1 MSAFVHL
8 HNHSEYSLL
17 DGIARVGDMAAR
29 LKALEYD
36 AYALTD
42 HGVMYGALEFYL
54 GMQAAGI
61 KPIIGCEVYVASRKL
76 TDKDSQLDRKS
87 WHCVLLAQNE
97 TGYINLMRLTSIAH
111 RFGYYYKPRV
121 DVEAI
126 RAHSEGI
133 ICLTA
138 CPNGVVAGPFHGKA
152 MGDEG
157 HESESRAS
165 QSQGPGSGL
174 VGGGLDGADNECEA
188 GGVTAAHEAAARR
201 ALETYLEIFTPERL
215 FLEIQNHGMDMERAY
230 SPWAADMAQRYGLR
244 LVATNDCHY
253 VAKDDARAHDICL
266 CLRDKKLLSDE
277 DRLRYSGP
285 EYYIKT
291 QAEMAELFGAYPQ
304 ALANTRA
311 VADLCN
317 LSLDLKRVYFPQME
331 VPIVGASPDSPS
343 SAVGVGLVPT
353 RDGGAEDGRDQAQ
366 APQVGTEDGRTQ
378 GPPLQETTTDQAAQ
392 DAWLRH
398 LVHEGAIRRYGSIS
412 SELQERIDYE
422 LGVIIPKGFTT
433 YFLIC
438 HDFCD
443 FARSKG
449 IPVGPGR
456 GSAAGSVV
464 AYCLEITDLDPIK
477 YGLYFER
484 FLNPERIELPDAD
497 IDFCYRRRDEVIEHV
512 KNKYGADRVAMIIT
526 YSRLKARAVIKAVGR
541 TKGIAFQYTDK
552 VTKEINGLN
561 PTIDEAIEGSKVLQE
576 MIRSD
581 KEIAEL
587 VEDAKKLEG
596 IAAYQS
602 VHAAGIVI
610 APSEISNYVPVQ
622 PIKDSDLL
630 VTQYSMD
637 YVPKAGLVKFDF
649 LGLRNLTMIED
660 TAQYIRRYVD
670 PSFDARFVPEDDPET
685 YAMLQRGDNYGVFQF
700 EAPQVRRM
708 LIDGR
713 PENVI
718 DLAAINAANR
728 PGPLQSGGTA
738 QYLEARKAGKQSQA
752 RFKSIATILESTG
765 GVLLFQEQVLEIAKQ
780 LGGFS
785 LGEADLLRKAM
796 GKKNMEVML
805 AQKEKFLAGAKRI
818 ADEGG
823 ARIPTQELEDIW
835 QMMETFAGYGFN
847 KAHSVC
853 YAWIAFQTAYLK
865 CHYPHY
871 FMCAMLNSYLGN
883 AAKLAQILAQC
894 RRMKIQVLPPSVN
907 DGELE
912 FTPTATTGMGEIGS
926 IIFGLGGIK
935 GLGSAAVDVILAER
949 QRGGAFG
956 DLTDFYK
963 RTKSSALNKK
973 VLQSLACAG
982 AFDCLEPQ
990 RSKLIQRLD
999 DIDVFL
1005 RGPEKQF
1012 SMFDDFNASS
1022 ENDSVL
1028 PSKEVTR
1035 IDIAMLEKEAIG
1047 LFLTEHPY
1055 ADHPMFFDDRYVQL
1069 ERLQELV
1076 NENPAFWQERPLP
1089 AKGIVGLLTN
1099 VTIRMANTSNKPFAK
1114 ARLEDPERGVELVIW
1129 PRTLEAARDLVT
1141 ENNPVIVWGKVQT
1154 PDVAA
1159 SAEQGDESEAFEA
1172 IEIIVEKVEQYIP
1185 PPGGITPRGD
1195 REERSAAPRETTS
1208 AARNPSRLADLT
1220 ASDLAAA
1227 EAVMQISDNA
1237 AAGASPAPVPESNQ
1251 DHLPS
1256 SQTRLRP
1263 VLRRVDADSAS
1274 FESADA
1280 AQEGSSSPSPG
1291 QSAEAADELGKG
1303 LGMITWSVDLS
1314 QADAAALKL
1323 LANTLERTEG
1333 EQEVRM
1339 LLKDVGGQLR
1349 QIRVGQ
1355 RFFIDAQQAEA
1366 IEQQFGFLE
1375 RIQRGQPQA

>member
-29 LKALEYD
+29 LKALGYD

-42 HGVMYGALEFYL
+42 HGVMYGSLEFYL

-61 KPIIGCEVYVASRKL
+61 KPIVGCEVYVASRKL

-97 TGYINLMRLTSIAH
+97 QGYVNLMRLTSIAH

-121 DVEAI
+121 DVESI
-126 RAHSEGI
+126 RAHSEGL

-138 CPNGVVAGPFHGKA
+138 CPNGVVAGPFHGKS

-157 HESESRAS
+157 HESEKRSAAGPA
-165 QSQGPGSGL
+165 QSSGL
-174 VGGGLDGADNECEA
+174 VTTGLTSSDNECEA
-188 GGVTAAHEAAARR
+188 GAVSAAHEAAARR
-201 ALETYLEIFTPERL
+201 ALETYLEIFSPERL
-215 FLEIQNHGMDMERAY
+215 FLEIQNHGMDLERSY
-230 SPWAADMAQRYGLR
+230 NPWAADMARSYGLR

-253 VAKDDARAHDICL
+253 VSKDDARAHDICL

-291 QAEMAELFGAYPQ
+291 PEEMAELFSAYPE
-304 ALANTRA
+304 ALANTRT

-317 LSLDLKRVYFPQME
+317 LSLDLKRVHFPQME
-331 VPIVGASPDSPS
+331 VPLVGGSLDSPS
-343 SAVGVGLVPT
+343 LPASALEE
-353 RDGGAEDGRDQAQ
+353 GGSRPATTTSPA
-366 APQVGTEDGRTQ
+366 AAT
-378 GPPLQETTTDQAAQ
+378 PPATTTDQAAQ

-398 LVHEGAIRRYGSIS
+398 LVHEGARKRYGSIS
-412 SELQERIDYE
+412 PELQERIDYE

-561 PTIDEAIEGSKVLQE
+561 PSIDEAIDSSKALQE
-576 MIRSD
+576 MIKSD
-581 KEIAEL
+581 PEIAEL
-587 VEDAKKLEG
+587 IDDARKLEG

-610 APSEISNYVPVQ
+610 APDEISNFVPVQ

-670 PSFDARFVPEDDPET
+670 PAFDARFIPEEDPET

-752 RFKSIATILESTG
+752 KFKSIATILESTG

-796 GKKNMEVML
+796 GKKNMEVMM

-823 ARIPTQELEDIW
+823 ARIPPQELEDIW

-853 YAWIAFQTAYLK
+853 YAWIAFQTAWLK

-871 FMCAMLNSYLGN
+871 FMCAMLNSYLGS

-894 RRMKIQVLPPSVN
+894 RRMRIQVLPPSVN
-907 DGELE
+907 AGELE
-912 FTPTATTGMGEIGS
+912 FTPTPTGRPGETGS

-935 GLGSAAVDVILAER
+935 GLGSAAVEVLLAER
-949 QRGGAFG
+949 ERGGAFK
-956 DLTDFYK
+956 DLADFHK
-963 RTKSSALNKK
+963 RTKSSAMNKK

-990 RSKLIQRLD
+990 REKLIKHLD
-999 DIDVFL
+999 DIDEYMEGAPPQLTLGGFETGK
-1005 RGPEKQF
+1005 RR
-1012 SMFDDFNASS
+1012 
-1022 ENDSVL
+1022 
-1028 PSKEVTR
+1028 EVTR
-1035 IDIAMLEKEAIG
+1035 PTQELTRLDIAMLEKEAIG

-1055 ADHPMFFDDRYVQL
+1055 ADHPMFFDERYVQL

-1089 AKGIVGLLTN
+1089 ARGVVGLLTS

-1129 PRTLEAARDLVT
+1129 PRTLEAARELVQ
-1141 ENNPVIVWGKVQT
+1141 ENNPVIIWGKVQT

-1159 SAEQGDESEAFEA
+1159 SASEHGDESEAFDG
-1172 IEIIVEKVEQYIP
+1172 IEIVVDKIEPYSAPPGWAGPPTDSGAETRPQAQGGPQPGTGEPVRMPQASVPDTPASAADP
-1185 PPGGITPRGD
+1185 PPQASRLPGPSRRPVLQRQDGAL
-1195 REERSAAPRETTS
+1195 ESAALGTAAVET
-1208 AARNPSRLADLT
+1208 AALEAASQEAVIL
-1220 ASDLAAA
+1220 SDLAVETNDWSAA
-1227 EAVMQISDNA
+1227 FDPH
-1237 AAGASPAPVPESNQ
+1237 AGKAP
-1251 DHLPS
+1251 PS
-1256 SQTRLRP
+1256 
-1263 VLRRVDADSAS
+1263 
-1274 FESADA
+1274 
-1280 AQEGSSSPSPG
+1280 
-1291 QSAEAADELGKG
+1291 
-1303 LGMITWSVDLS
+1303 ITWSVDLS
-1314 QADAAALKL
+1314 QADAEALRL
-1323 LANTLERTEG
+1323 LASTLENTEG

-1339 LLKDVGGQLR
+1339 LLKDVSGKLR

-1355 RFFIDAQQAEA
+1355 RFFIDAGQADA
-1366 IEQQFGFLE
+1366 IEQQFAFLE